1 MFLFAWLIVLDHSS
15 LNLHVGTVIWMLML
29 SLFCIFIEILGL
41 MTLADMRQNW
51 HKLQHYPCL
60 MTTTRHLR
68 ARFPRFLDVV
78 LCCLLDMENCSPF
91 LSWDSE
97 NWISNSVPNWLLKI
111 WKLQLDTP
119 FSFKPFPSFVEL
131 LSTLS
136 ALFHGLAIVWL
147 VEALF
152 KKGLTLWCW
161 TKAGEVDV
169 LLIVLTLWGLFETTV
184 KPLWN
189 IFVEGVWCLVVVYY

>member
-1 MFLFAWLIVLDHSS
+1 VLFLFAWLIVLGHSS

-29 SLFCIFIEILGL
+29 SLFCILIEILGL
-41 MTLADMRQNW
+41 MTLADMRRNW

-60 MTTTRHLR
+60 MMTTRHLR

-119 FSFKPFPSFVEL
+119 FSFKPFPYFVEL

-152 KKGLTLWCW
+152 
-161 TKAGEVDV
+161 
-169 LLIVLTLWGLFETTV
+169 
-184 KPLWN
+184 
-189 IFVEGVWCLVVVYY
+189 